1 VMNRSPLQP
10 INATG
15 SAANKC
21 VRCKAC
27 QDYRANENEQRPFA
41 RGLSYGDLAP
51 MEMRIVFGPTSA
63 DLPSA
68 SSVVGFKP
76 AALIA
81 STRVS
86 TADWRFEA

>member
-1 VMNRSPLQP
+1 MNRSPLQP

-41 RGLSYGDLAP
+41 RGLSY
-51 MEMRIVFGPTSA
+51 
-63 DLPSA
+63 
-68 SSVVGFKP
+68 
-76 AALIA
+76 
-81 STRVS
+81 
-86 TADWRFEA
+86 